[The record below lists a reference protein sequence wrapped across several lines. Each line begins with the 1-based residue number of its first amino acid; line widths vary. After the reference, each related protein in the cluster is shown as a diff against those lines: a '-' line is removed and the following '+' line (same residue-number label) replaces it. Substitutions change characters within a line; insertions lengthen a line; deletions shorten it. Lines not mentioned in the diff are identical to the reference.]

1 MSTQLIKRLR
11 NAMLHDLQ
19 EHFGIDKI
27 TAKRICNHLEIRAYE
42 IAIKQTQQELQYL
55 DEIKTDSTSLK

>member
-27 TAKRICNHLEIRAYE
+27 TAKRICNHLEIRAYD
-42 IAIKQTQQELQYL
+42 ISIKMAQEELHYL
-55 DEIKTDSTSLK
+55 SIKPPSS